1 MLLASHRASAY
12 LDRLPLTV
20 WRIFV
25 VDWIFQMASQFS
37 LLTQRRFLP
46 MFLTQFSGAFNDN
59 VFKQAVLMLLT
70 YHAAQQLGLATNLL
84 NNLAALLF
92 ILPFFLFSA
101 TAGQIADKYEK
112 SMLIRRLKLVEIAV
126 MALATVGF
134 LMQWY
139 ALLLLALFLMG
150 AHSSLFGPVKYAYLP
165 QALPTDQLVAG
176 NALFQSGTSI
186 SILTGTM
193 LGGVLILAGD
203 LEQTLLLTSLTV
215 MLIAVLGWL
224 ASRQIPALPAN
235 QPSLKIDW
243 NIACTS
249 INTIRAAWQ
258 LRGVFY
264 AMLGISWFWYYGA
277 TFLTQI
283 PEFTKKI
290 LVADAGVVTFL
301 LTLFT
306 IGVATGSLL
315 CRRLLNNQV
324 SLKLLPV
331 GLVGLSVF
339 AFDLYFSLS
348 QLPQVLADPVS
359 QQVSLQTLSQILA
372 QSVYW
377 RVFVDLLGL
386 GLFGGFYIV
395 PLYAVMQV
403 HAPEQRRAQVI
414 AANNI
419 LNALFVVV
427 SAVVAI
433 VVLSILGYAL
443 PVLFVLTG
451 VLNLLVG
458 GLVLLKT
465 RQHLGAVPTR

>member
-1 MLLASHRASAY
+1 
-12 LDRLPLTV
+12 
-20 WRIFV
+20 
-25 VDWIFQMASQFS
+25 MASQFS
-37 LLTQRRFLP
+37 LLTKRRFLP
-46 MFLTQFSGAFNDN
+46 MFLTQFLGAFNDN
-59 VFKQAVLMLLT
+59 VFKQALLLLLT
-70 YHAAQQLGLATNLL
+70 YHAAQQLNMATSLL

-112 SMLIRRLKLVEIAV
+112 SMLIRRIKLMEIAV
-126 MALATVGF
+126 MILATIGF
-134 LMQWY
+134 LLQQY
-139 ALLLLALFLMG
+139 ALLLLSLFLMG

-165 QALPTDQLVAG
+165 QALPADELVAG

-193 LGGVLILAGD
+193 LGGVLILSGD
-203 LEQTLLLTSLTV
+203 LEQTLLWTSLTV
-215 MLIAVLGWL
+215 LLIALLGWL
-224 ASRQIPALPAN
+224 ASRQIPALAPNNAA
-235 QPSLKIDW
+235 LKIDW
-243 NIACTS
+243 NIARTS
-249 INTIRAAWQ
+249 VQTLRAAWH

-290 LVADAGVVTFL
+290 LVGDAGVVTFL

-315 CRRLLNNQV
+315 CKRLLNNQV

-331 GLVGLSVF
+331 GLAGLSVF
-339 AFDLYFSLS
+339 AFDLYFSLNH
-348 QLPQVLADPVS
+348 LPSILPNPLT
-359 QQVSLQTLSQILA
+359 QQVELQTLAQILA
-372 QSVYW
+372 QSEYW

-386 GLFGGFYIV
+386 GMFGGFYIV
-395 PLYAVMQV
+395 PLYAVMQAC
-403 HAPEQRRAQVI
+403 APEQQRAQVI

-419 LNALFVVV
+419 LNALFMVV

-433 VVLSILGYAL
+433 VVLSALGFDL
-443 PVLFVLTG
+443 PVLFAITG
-451 VLNLLVG
+451 ILNLVIG
-458 GLVLLKT
+458 GVVLLKT
-465 RQHLGAVPTR
+465 RQHLNT

>member
-1 MLLASHRASAY
+1 
-12 LDRLPLTV
+12 
-20 WRIFV
+20 
-25 VDWIFQMASQFS
+25 MASQFS
-37 LLTQRRFLP
+37 LLTKRRFLP
-46 MFLTQFSGAFNDN
+46 MFLTQFLGAFNDN
-59 VFKQAVLMLLT
+59 VFKQALLLLLT
-70 YHAAQQLGLATNLL
+70 YHAAQQLNMATSLL

-112 SMLIRRLKLVEIAV
+112 SMLIRRIKLMEIAV
-126 MALATVGF
+126 MLLATVGF

-139 ALLLLALFLMG
+139 LLLLLALFLMG

-165 QALPTDQLVAG
+165 QALPADELVAG

-193 LGGVLILAGD
+193 LGGVLILSGD
-203 LEQTLLLTSLTV
+203 LEQTLLWTSVTV
-215 MLIAVLGWL
+215 MLIAVFGWL
-224 ASRQIPALPAN
+224 ASRQIPALAPN
-235 QPSLKIDW
+235 NPTLKIDW
-243 NIACTS
+243 NIARTS
-249 INTIRAAWQ
+249 IQTLRAAWT

-290 LVADAGVVTFL
+290 LIGDAGVVTFL

-306 IGVATGSLL
+306 VGVATGSLL
-315 CRRLLNNQV
+315 CKRLLNNQI

-331 GLVGLSVF
+331 GLAGLSVF

-348 QLPQVLADPVS
+348 HLPSILPNPLT
-359 QQVSLQTLSQILA
+359 QQIELQSLTQILA

-395 PLYAVMQV
+395 PLYAVMQA
-403 HAPEQRRAQVI
+403 HAPEQQRAQVI

-419 LNALFVVV
+419 MNALFMVV

-433 VVLSILGYAL
+433 VVLSALGYDL
-443 PVLFVLTG
+443 PVLFALTG
-451 VLNLLVG
+451 LMNLLVG
-458 GLVLLKT
+458 GFVWFKT
-465 RQHLGAVPTR
+465 RQHLHA

>member
-1 MLLASHRASAY
+1 
-12 LDRLPLTV
+12 
-20 WRIFV
+20 
-25 VDWIFQMASQFS
+25 MASQFG
-37 LLTQRRFLP
+37 LLTQQRFLP
-46 MFLTQFSGAFNDN
+46 MFLTQFLGAFNDN
-59 VFKQAVLMLLT
+59 VFKQALLLLLT
-70 YHAAQQLGLATNLL
+70 YHAAQQLNLATSLL

-112 SMLIRRLKLVEIAV
+112 SMLIRYLKLVEIAV
-126 MALATVGF
+126 MTLATLGF

-139 ALLLLALFLMG
+139 GVLLFALFLMG

-165 QALPTDQLVAG
+165 QALSPDELVAG

-193 LGGVLILAGD
+193 LGGVLILSGS
-203 LEQTLLLTSLTV
+203 LQQTLLWTSVTV
-215 MLIAVLGWL
+215 MLIALLGWL
-224 ASRQIPALPAN
+224 ASRKIPALAAN
-235 QPSLKIDW
+235 NPDLKIDW
-243 NIACTS
+243 NIARTS
-249 INTIRAAWQ
+249 ITTLQAAWQ

-290 LVADAGVVTFL
+290 LIADAGVVTFL

-306 IGVATGSLL
+306 VGVATGSLL
-315 CRRLLNNQV
+315 CRRLLNNQI
-324 SLKLLPV
+324 SLKLLPI
-331 GLVGLSVF
+331 GLAGLSIF

-348 QLPQVLADPVS
+348 HLPQILPDAVTQQLVL
-359 QQVSLQTLSQILA
+359 QNLTQILA
-372 QSVYW
+372 QSAYW

-395 PLYAVMQV
+395 PLYAVMQAY
-403 HAPEQRRAQVI
+403 APEKQRAQII

-419 LNALFVVV
+419 LNALFMVV
-427 SAVVAI
+427 SAIVAI
-433 VVLSILGYAL
+433 VVLSVLGLSLPILFA
-443 PVLFVLTG
+443 LTG
-451 VLNLLVG
+451 LLNLLIG
-458 GLVLLKT
+458 AIVLLNT
-465 RQHLGAVPTR
+465 RQHLPASPNQ

>member
-1 MLLASHRASAY
+1 
-12 LDRLPLTV
+12 
-20 WRIFV
+20 
-25 VDWIFQMASQFS
+25 MASQFS
-37 LLTQRRFLP
+37 LLTKRRFLP
-46 MFLTQFSGAFNDN
+46 MFLTQFLGAFNDN
-59 VFKQAVLMLLT
+59 VFKQALLLLLT
-70 YHAAQQLGLATNLL
+70 YHAAQQLNMATSLL

-112 SMLIRRLKLVEIAV
+112 SMLIRRIKLMEIAV
-126 MALATVGF
+126 MILATVGF

-139 ALLLLALFLMG
+139 LLLLLALFLMG

-165 QALPTDQLVAG
+165 QALPAEELVAG

-193 LGGVLILAGD
+193 LGGVLILSGD
-203 LEQTLLLTSLTV
+203 LTQTLLWTSVTV
-215 MLIAVLGWL
+215 LLIAVLGWL
-224 ASRQIPALPAN
+224 ASRQIPALAPN
-235 QPSLKIDW
+235 NPMLKIDW
-243 NIACTS
+243 NIARTS
-249 INTIRAAWQ
+249 TQTLRAAWG

-290 LVADAGVVTFL
+290 LIGDAGVVTFL

-306 IGVATGSLL
+306 IGVASGSLL
-315 CRRLLNNQV
+315 CKRLLNNQI

-331 GLVGLSVF
+331 GLAGLSIF
-339 AFDLYFSLS
+339 AFDLYFSLNH
-348 QLPQVLADPVS
+348 LPSILANPLS
-359 QQVSLQTLSQILA
+359 QQIELQTLTQILA
-372 QSVYW
+372 QSAYW

-395 PLYAVMQV
+395 PLYAVMQA
-403 HAPEQRRAQVI
+403 HAPEQQRAQVI

-419 LNALFVVV
+419 LNALFMVV

-433 VVLSILGYAL
+433 VVLSVLGYDL
-443 PVLFVLTG
+443 PVLFALTG
-451 VLNLLVG
+451 VLNLLIG
-458 GLVLLKT
+458 GFVLLKT
-465 RQHLGAVPTR
+465 RQHLPTSIHPLD

>member
-1 MLLASHRASAY
+1 
-12 LDRLPLTV
+12 
-20 WRIFV
+20 
-25 VDWIFQMASQFS
+25 MASQFS
-37 LLTQRRFLP
+37 LLTKRRFLP
-46 MFLTQFSGAFNDN
+46 MFLTQFLGAFNDN
-59 VFKQAVLMLLT
+59 VFKQALLLLLT
-70 YHAAQQLGLATNLL
+70 YHAAQQLNMATSLL

-112 SMLIRRLKLVEIAV
+112 SMLIRRIKLMEIAV
-126 MALATVGF
+126 MLLATVGF

-139 ALLLLALFLMG
+139 LLLLLALFLMG

-165 QALPTDQLVAG
+165 QALPANELVAG

-193 LGGVLILAGD
+193 LGGVLILSGD
-203 LEQTLLLTSLTV
+203 LEQTLLWTSVTV

-224 ASRQIPALPAN
+224 ASRQIPALAANHPA
-235 QPSLKIDW
+235 LKIDW
-243 NIACTS
+243 NIARTS
-249 INTIRAAWQ
+249 VQTLRGAWT

-290 LVADAGVVTFL
+290 LIGDAGVVTFL

-306 IGVATGSLL
+306 VGVATGSLL
-315 CRRLLNNQV
+315 CKRLLNNQI

-331 GLVGLSVF
+331 GLAGLSVF

-348 QLPQVLADPVS
+348 HLPSILPNPLT
-359 QQVSLQTLSQILA
+359 QQIELQSLTQILA

-395 PLYAVMQV
+395 PLYAVMQA
-403 HAPEQRRAQVI
+403 HAPEQQRAQVI

-419 LNALFVVV
+419 LNALFMVV

-433 VVLSILGYAL
+433 VVLSALGYDL
-443 PVLFVLTG
+443 PVLFALTG
-451 VLNLLVG
+451 LLNLLVG
-458 GLVLLKT
+458 GFVWFKT
-465 RQHLGAVPTR
+465 RQHLHA

>member
-1 MLLASHRASAY
+1 
-12 LDRLPLTV
+12 
-20 WRIFV
+20 
-25 VDWIFQMASQFS
+25 MASQFS

-46 MFLTQFSGAFNDN
+46 MFLTQFLGAFNDN
-59 VFKQAVLMLLT
+59 VFKQALLLLLT
-70 YHAAQQLGLATNLL
+70 YHAAQQLNLATSLL

-112 SMLIRRLKLVEIAV
+112 SMLIRKLKLIEIAV
-126 MALATVGF
+126 MGLATVGF

-139 ALLLLALFLMG
+139 WLLLLSLFLMG

-165 QALPTDQLVAG
+165 QALPADELVAG

-193 LGGVLILAGD
+193 LGGVLILAGS
-203 LEQTLLLTSLTV
+203 LQQTLIWTSLTV
-215 MLIAVLGWL
+215 LLIALLGWL
-224 ASRQIPALPAN
+224 AARQIPALAAN

-243 NIACTS
+243 NIARTS
-249 INTIRAAWQ
+249 TRTLHAAWQ

-290 LVADAGVVTFL
+290 LIADAGVVTFL

-306 IGVATGSLL
+306 VGVATGSLL
-315 CRRLLNNQV
+315 CRRLLNNTI

-331 GLVGLSVF
+331 GLAGLSLF
-339 AFDLYFSLS
+339 AFDLYFSLQ
-348 QLPQVLADPVS
+348 QLPQILPNPLT
-359 QQVSLQTLSQILA
+359 QQVELQTLTQILA
-372 QSVYW
+372 QSAYW
-377 RVFVDLLGL
+377 RVFVDLVGL

-395 PLYAVMQV
+395 PLYAVMQA
-403 HAPEQRRAQVI
+403 HAPEQSRAQVI

-419 LNALFVVV
+419 LNALFMVV
-427 SAVVAI
+427 SAIVAI
-433 VVLSILGYAL
+433 LVLGVLGYTL
-443 PVLFVLTG
+443 PMLFAITG

-465 RQHLGAVPTR
+465 RQHL

>member
-1 MLLASHRASAY
+1 
-12 LDRLPLTV
+12 
-20 WRIFV
+20 
-25 VDWIFQMASQFS
+25 MASQFG
-37 LLTQRRFLP
+37 LLTKQRFLP
-46 MFLTQFSGAFNDN
+46 MFLTQFLGAFNDN
-59 VFKQAVLMLLT
+59 VFKQALLLLLT
-70 YHAAQQLGLATNLL
+70 YHAAQQLNLATSLL

-112 SMLIRRLKLVEIAV
+112 SMLIRRLKLAEIAV
-126 MALATVGF
+126 MSLATLGF

-139 ALLLLALFLMG
+139 GILLFALFLMG

-165 QALPTDQLVAG
+165 QALAADELVAG

-193 LGGVLILAGD
+193 LGGVLILGSS
-203 LEQTLLLTSLTV
+203 LQHTLMWTSVTV
-215 MLIAVLGWL
+215 MLIALLGWL
-224 ASRQIPALPAN
+224 ASRKIPALAAN
-235 QPSLKIDW
+235 NPELKIDW
-243 NIACTS
+243 NIARTS
-249 INTIRAAWQ
+249 INTVQAAWQ

-290 LVADAGVVTFL
+290 LIADAGVVTFL

-315 CRRLLNNQV
+315 CRRLLNNQI
-324 SLKLLPV
+324 SLKLLPI
-331 GLVGLSVF
+331 GLLGLSVF
-339 AFDLYFSLS
+339 AFDLYFSLNN
-348 QLPQVLADPVS
+348 LPQIMPNPTTQLVEL
-359 QQVSLQTLSQILA
+359 QSLTQILA
-372 QSVYW
+372 QSAYW
-377 RVFVDLLGL
+377 RVFSDLLGL

-395 PLYAVMQV
+395 PLYAVMQA

-419 LNALFVVV
+419 LNALFMVA
-427 SAVVAI
+427 SALIAI
-433 VVLSILGYAL
+433 VMLSALGFAL
-443 PVLFVLTG
+443 PVLFAFTG
-451 VLNLLVG
+451 LINLLVG

-465 RQHLGAVPTR
+465 RQHLQPLPPSGFNLPN

>member
-1 MLLASHRASAY
+1 M
-12 LDRLPLTV
+12 T
-20 WRIFV
+20 
-25 VDWIFQMASQFS
+25 SQFS
-37 LLTQRRFLP
+37 LLTKRRFLP
-46 MFLTQFSGAFNDN
+46 MFLTQFLGAFNDN
-59 VFKQAVLMLLT
+59 VFKQALLLLLT
-70 YHAAQQLGLATNLL
+70 YHAAQQLNLATSLL

-112 SMLIRRLKLVEIAV
+112 SMLIRMLKIIEIAV
-126 MALATVGF
+126 MSLATLGF

-139 ALLLLALFLMG
+139 GVLLLALFLMG

-165 QALPTDQLVAG
+165 QALDTDELVAG

-193 LGGVLILAGD
+193 LGGALILSGH
-203 LEQTLLLTSLTV
+203 LEQTLMWTSVTV
-215 MLIAVLGWL
+215 MVIALLGWL
-224 ASRQIPALPAN
+224 AARQIPVLAPNNPA
-235 QPSLKIDW
+235 LKIDW
-243 NIACTS
+243 NIVRTS
-249 INTIRAAWQ
+249 TRTLQAAWQ
-258 LRGVFY
+258 LPGVFY

-306 IGVATGSLL
+306 VGVATGSLL
-315 CRRLLNNQV
+315 CRRLLNNQI

-331 GLVGLSVF
+331 GILGLSVF
-339 AFDLYFSLS
+339 ALDLYFSLS
-348 QLPQVLADPVS
+348 QLPNILPNPLT
-359 QQVSLQTLSQILA
+359 QQIDLQHLTQILA

-395 PLYAVMQV
+395 PLYAVMQA
-403 HAPEQRRAQVI
+403 HAPEQQRAQII

-419 LNALFVVV
+419 LNALFMVV
-427 SAVVAI
+427 SAIMAMLI
-433 VVLSILGYAL
+433 LSVLGLAL
-443 PVLFVLTG
+443 PILFAVTG
-451 VLNLLVG
+451 GLNLLIG
-458 GLVLLKT
+458 GFIWVKT
-465 RQHLGAVPTR
+465 RQHLSI